1 MIKFKHLKRTLPTL
15 LLLVTGLYITDLTA
29 QTHTADYFNVRPG
42 IGKGIRFWSNNN
54 YKIHLGT
61 GANYHYGPVTDY
73 SMKMNMNL
81 NANRGWT
88 WGVLGQTPIAA
99 LNTEGKFQTQHYIK
113 TMERKY
119 YFGNYQNLSGDNG
132 AYLLW
137 QSNNNNYTS
146 MQFRDK
152 QNTHYGSVFGSGNGA
167 AFGLLD
173 GNQNWSYKAQKG
185 NYTAFLISNSEKMR
199 ILNNGNVGINTTTP
213 EYNLE
218 VNGTTKTLNFKF
230 GVEGQQFLTGGG
242 FGTYLQNNSSSKT
255 ALVLGDSNG
264 TINGFLQGTNSGQ
277 KFGLADS
284 QGNWSILAAKFSYTS
299 FLISGNEK
307 MRILNNGN
315 VGIGTANPTHKLS
328 VNGSIRAKEIKVE
341 SGWSDYVFYDDYDLP
356 SLEEEEIF
364 IEENG
369 HLIGFESEEEM
380 QGEISLGNVSKRQQA
395 KIEEIIL
402 HLIDLKKELNS
413 VKKENAHLKTLI
425 NNNSK

>member
-242 FGTYLQNNSSSKT
+242 FGTYLQNNRFSRELVNSSC
-255 ALVLGDSNG
+255 
-264 TINGFLQGTNSGQ
+264 
-277 KFGLADS
+277 
-284 QGNWSILAAKFSYTS
+284 
-299 FLISGNEK
+299 
-307 MRILNNGN
+307 
-315 VGIGTANPTHKLS
+315 
-328 VNGSIRAKEIKVE
+328 
-341 SGWSDYVFYDDYDLP
+341 
-356 SLEEEEIF
+356 
-364 IEENG
+364 
-369 HLIGFESEEEM
+369 
-380 QGEISLGNVSKRQQA
+380 
-395 KIEEIIL
+395 
-402 HLIDLKKELNS
+402 
-413 VKKENAHLKTLI
+413 
-425 NNNSK
+425 